1 MFSVS
6 RVVVNRQ
13 MGIGGIVVEELD
25 ENGNVINTY
34 SVTFNINESVEAI
47 KDSIKNKI
55 LEDRENKKVNEEYY
69 NKLKVIEEMLNDEI
83 R

>member
-6 RVVVNRQ
+6 RVVVDKES
-13 MGIGGIVVEELD
+13 GIGTITIEELD
-25 ENGNVINTY
+25 ENSNVINTY
-34 SVTFNINESVEAI
+34 SVTFNVNESAETI
-47 KDSIKNKI
+47 KDRIKNLI
-55 LEDRENKKVNEEYY
+55 LRDRENKKVNEEYY

>member
-6 RVVVNRQ
+6 RVDVNKET
-13 MGIGGIVVEELD
+13 GIGTIRVEELD
-25 ENGNVINTY
+25 NNDNVINVY
-34 SVTFNINESVEAI
+34 SVTFNVNEDAETI
-47 KDSIKNKI
+47 KDRIKNLI
-55 LEDRENKKVNEEYY
+55 LQDRENKKVNEEYY

>member
-6 RVVVNRQ
+6 RVDVNKET
-13 MGIGGIVVEELD
+13 GIGTITVEELD
-25 ENGNVINTY
+25 ESGNVVNTY
-34 SVTFNINESVEAI
+34 SVTFNVNESVEAI
-47 KDSIKNKI
+47 KDRIKNLI
-55 LEDRENKKVNEEYY
+55 LQDRENKKVNEEYY